1 MLTPYIVMIVGV
13 LLAAGAAFWTLRAVR
28 RAGANAGTG
37 RFVLLVCACASVV
50 ALGVYLVN
58 GRPELAGGAFGIVP
72 RTKGTGS
79 EKGGF
84 GIGLARADLP
94 GGLAAWCD
102 AARSPAN
109 RRRAPFIPG

>member
-1 MLTPYIVMIVGV
+1 MNGSRFRQAAPDVAGDREREACVKRNPRSSGGAPAVFRAFLRLRPTSFGGPIAHLGYFRAE
-13 LLAAGAAFWTLRAVR
+13 LAAISQFLPGP
-28 RAGANAGTG
+28 
-37 RFVLLVCACASVV
+37 ASSQ
-50 ALGVYLVN
+50 
-58 GRPELAGGAFGIVP
+58 
-72 RTKGTGS
+72 T
-79 EKGGF
+79 GF